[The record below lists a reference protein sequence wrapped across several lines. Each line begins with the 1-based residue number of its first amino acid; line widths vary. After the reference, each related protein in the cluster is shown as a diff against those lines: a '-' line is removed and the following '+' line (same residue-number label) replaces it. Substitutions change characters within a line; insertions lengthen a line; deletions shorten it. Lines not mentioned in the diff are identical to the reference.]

1 MSAFTFGLMLGG
13 MVGVPIACWLVE
25 RRRRKKE
32 ERDGSKDIPL

>member
-25 RRRRKKE
+25 RRKRKKE
-32 ERDGSKDIPL
+32 EQNGNKELPL